1 VANIKVKDHDANARY
16 LKATGAGTD
25 LDPHVTEHESV
36 QGTHDDLN
44 CNANLQVGDADVG
57 GGNPV
62 PVSDAGGSLTVDN
75 AALAVV
81 GGGAEASA
89 LRVTLASD
97 STGVVSVDD
106 NGGSITIDGAVTVG
120 DGGTALEVQGD
131 AAEDA
136 AAAGNPILAGG
147 RYDAT
152 PRTLDD
158 GDVGAL
164 ALDADGALQVSD
176 GGDSLTVDNAA
187 LAVVGG
193 GVEASALRV
202 TLASD
207 STGVVSVDDNG
218 GSITIDGA
226 VDIGSA
232 LPAGANQIGS
242 VIVDDIEDGAGDS
255 VMDAVNDAIRVN
267 VVAGS
272 GSGVSHVD
280 DAAFTVAS
288 DDVVPVAGVYQ
299 SSPDSV
305 DDGDAGA
312 VRMTA
317 KRVLFVTHETPNGDS
332 MVDDGNDALK
342 VNVVAGSGSGVSHVD
357 DAPFSVGSDD
367 VVPIAGVFDDTS
379 PDSVDED
386 DAGAVRMSGNRNLYV
401 QVRDAA
407 GNERGLNVDASGNI
421 GVTDAGGA
429 LTIDGAVTVGDG
441 GTALEVQG
449 DAAEDAAAAGNPVL
463 AGGRYDATPRTLDD
477 GDVGALALDAD
488 GALQVSDGGNSLT
501 VDNAALAVVGG
512 GVEASALRVT
522 LASDSTGVVSV
533 DDNGGSLT
541 VDGTVAVSQAPAT
554 SGGYTIYRDI
564 DLDETGISV
573 KGSAGQI
580 YGWFMH
586 NKAASTLYVKFYN
599 SSGAPTVGTD
609 TPILTIP
616 IPAGASANVEFL
628 GGIACS
634 SGIGIGCTTGV
645 ADNDTGAPGANEM
658 IVNVFYK

>member
-218 GSITIDGA
+218 GS
-226 VDIGSA
+226 
-232 LPAGANQIGS
+232 
-242 VIVDDIEDGAGDS
+242 
-255 VMDAVNDAIRVN
+255 
-267 VVAGS
+267 
-272 GSGVSHVD
+272 
-280 DAAFTVAS
+280 
-288 DDVVPVAGVYQ
+288 
-299 SSPDSV
+299 
-305 DDGDAGA
+305 
-312 VRMTA
+312 
-317 KRVLFVTHETPNGDS
+317 
-332 MVDDGNDALK
+332 
-342 VNVVAGSGSGVSHVD
+342 
-357 DAPFSVGSDD
+357 
-367 VVPIAGVFDDTS
+367 
-379 PDSVDED
+379 
-386 DAGAVRMSGNRNLYV
+386 
-401 QVRDAA
+401 
-407 GNERGLNVDASGNI
+407 
-421 GVTDAGGA
+421 
-429 LTIDGAVTVGDG
+429 
-441 GTALEVQG
+441 
-449 DAAEDAAAAGNPVL
+449 
-463 AGGRYDATPRTLDD
+463 
-477 GDVGALALDAD
+477 
-488 GALQVSDGGNSLT
+488 
-501 VDNAALAVVGG
+501 
-512 GVEASALRVT
+512 
-522 LASDSTGVVSV
+522 
-533 DDNGGSLT
+533 LT